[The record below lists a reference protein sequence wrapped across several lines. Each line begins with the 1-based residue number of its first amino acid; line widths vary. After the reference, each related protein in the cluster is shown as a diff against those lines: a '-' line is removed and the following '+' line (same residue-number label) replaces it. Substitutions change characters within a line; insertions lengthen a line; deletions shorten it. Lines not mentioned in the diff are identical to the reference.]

1 MSAIGSWPG
10 RDRRAP
16 TIFSPSYLHLRALA
30 QTLRVATERL
40 LPPGSPALV
49 LDVGCSRKPYWP
61 FFAGRCRRYIGVD
74 LSAGPGM
81 PDTIADAACLP
92 FRDEQFDLVLSTQMI
107 AYVDDPTDALREWV
121 RVTRPGGH
129 VLVTTHGLFPN
140 MRDRWHFTDLGLHH
154 LARRAG
160 LGAVEVIPHGGAI
173 AGFFQILAL
182 YLNLAIAALPWPL
195 RAIGS
200 ALYLPINL
208 LGGGLDSLAGAR
220 AAHFASP
227 NFLLIGRVP
236 ERGHDPG

>member
-1 MSAIGSWPG
+1 VSSIEIWPG

-30 QTLRVATERL
+30 TTLRGAVARL
-40 LPPGSPALV
+40 LPTGSGALV

-74 LSAGPGM
+74 LSAGPGI
-81 PDTIADAACLP
+81 PDAIADAACLP
-92 FRDEQFDLVLSTQMI
+92 VRDGQFDLVLSTQMI

-154 LARRAG
+154 LAHRAG
-160 LGAVEVIPHGGAI
+160 LGTVEIVPHGGAI

-182 YLNLAIAALPWPL
+182 YLNLAIGQPALASARDLLCAL
-195 RAIGS
+195 RA
-200 ALYLPINL
+200 
-208 LGGGLDSLAGAR
+208 
-220 AAHFASP
+220 H
-227 NFLLIGRVP
+227 
-236 ERGHDPG
+236 